1 MGEVCEKI
9 SWLSVVWRL
18 SNVLM
23 SVFFTLA
30 SYVQIN
36 DPDAGLWV
44 VGYAVPAVLCVFIGF
59 RPQVTGRR
67 RVSHMAQ
74 KLHPL
79 SCFALLRRSHWTLHR
94 YRTCISCNS
103 ATSWQTWWH
112 HSWVCLWCLTP
123 ETSPWRRVA
132 DLHLLSSSA
141 AVFMLGWKLY
151 AERVTQI
158 FQQEEGREF
167 SGLTLTAVWLLLC
180 RRSGSAPV
188 GKLRVSTAV
197 AITVFPI
204 VAWLYYHI
212 NEELRSDWP
221 SHCKT
226 AL

>member
-36 DPDAGLWV
+36 DPDAGLWMVGLAALQYFPPGCWLFLTWVMQFLLSSV
-44 VGYAVPAVLCVFIGF
+44 VLLASDLMS
-59 RPQVTGRR
+59 QVGR
-67 RVSHMAQ
+67 RVSQIAQ

-79 SCFALLRRSHWTLHR
+79 SCLALLRRKTL
-94 YRTCISCNS
+94 
-103 ATSWQTWWH
+103 
-112 HSWVCLWCLTP
+112 
-123 ETSPWRRVA
+123 PWRRVA
-132 DLHLLSSSA
+132 DLHLMISSA
-141 AVFMLGWKLY
+141 AIFLLGWKLY
-151 AERVTQI
+151 AERATQI

-180 RRSGSAPV
+180 RRSGRAPV

-212 NEELRSDWP
+212 NKELRSDWP

-226 AL
+226 AI